1 MVKKDIPVTLYY
13 CAERTLTMAGIP
25 HFAQE
30 VMELMYDDME
40 NAGIEIT
47 GPPEFQYYNVDPTGE
62 KPFQLIIALPVAE
75 QKEAGSFFF
84 MQSEPFPCLSID
96 YKGAMAGIGDAWM
109 ELASKA
115 VSESY
120 LLANQGREVY
130 KEWEGTE
137 SVNNL
142 TELQIGILAKK
153 Q

>member
-1 MVKKDIPVTLYY
+1 MIKKDIPATLYY
-13 CAERTLTMAGIP
+13 CAEKTLTLAEIP
-25 HFAQE
+25 EFAQE
-30 VMELMYDDME
+30 VLESMYDDME
-40 NAGIEIT
+40 DAGIEIT
-47 GPPEFQYYNVDPTGE
+47 GPPEFQYFNVDPTAQ

-96 YKGAMAGIGDAWM
+96 YKGSMAGIGEAWM
-109 ELASKA
+109 DLIGKA
-115 VSESY
+115 MGESY

-130 KEWEGTE
+130 KEWEGIE
-137 SVNNL
+137 SENNL